1 MDFLEIIGI
10 LLPILILFGGGIRK
24 SLRRL
29 GPLAEPTPQPKSE
42 VPFPWETEF
51 DEELE
56 PEEFVEEEPQ
66 VGKGQNA
73 YFTYED
79 LNQPVVNLETDSAPQ
94 RIVEEEPS
102 PMEVAAETASVTE
115 APFDLRK
122 AIIYQT
128 ILTNNY
134 TLELK

>member
-29 GPLAEPTPQPKSE
+29 SPLAEPTPQPKAE

-51 DEELE
+51 EEEQE

-66 VGKGQNA
+66 AGKGQNA

-79 LNQPVVNLETDSAPQ
+79 FNQPVVNPETDNTPQ
-94 RIVEEEPS
+94 RIVEGKPN
-102 PMEVAAETASVTE
+102 PMEVAAETVSDTE
-115 APFDLRK
+115 VPFDLRK
-122 AIIYQT
+122 AVVYQT